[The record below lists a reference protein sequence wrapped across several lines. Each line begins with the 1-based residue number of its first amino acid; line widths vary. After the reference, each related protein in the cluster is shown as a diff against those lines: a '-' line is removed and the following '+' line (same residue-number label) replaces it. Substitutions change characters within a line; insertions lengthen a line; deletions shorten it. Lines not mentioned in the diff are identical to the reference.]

1 MEAIKLKPS
10 LEKFL
15 KEKGAYEQF
24 INNMIEQ
31 YSGEDHQSWA
41 DSICEEM
48 GFTCFSCAFIWR
60 GTEEGDDYWGGIAY
74 EFDEIDN

>member
-24 INNMIEQ
+24 INNMIE
-31 YSGEDHQSWA
+31 YSGEDYQSWA
-41 DSICEEM
+41 DSICEEI
-48 GFTCFSCAFIWR
+48 GFKCFSCAFFWCE
-60 GTEEGDDYWGGIAY
+60 TEEGNDYWYGIAH
-74 EFDEIDN
+74 EFEKIDN

>member
-24 INNMIEQ
+24 INNMIKQ

-41 DSICEEM
+41 DSICEKM
-48 GFTCFSCAFIWR
+48 GFRCFSVAFIWFE
-60 GTEEGDDYWGGIAY
+60 TEEGLDYWRGIAY
-74 EFDEIDN
+74 EFDGIDN